1 MKVKKTVIF
10 VKKMKMNMLN
20 LNAKTKN
27 VKFGTTII
35 IQGHKEVLHIE
46 YVIKSIVHLKKCL

>member
-1 MKVKKTVIF
+1 
-10 VKKMKMNMLN
+10 MLK